1 MNPAGSMQQLPLGVQ
16 LEVSSRFETFRV
28 GHNRAAVE
36 DLLAVI
42 RGPGQVPLW
51 LCGATGTGKSHL
63 LQATCA
69 RVSDRGGAVAYLP
82 LDRCASLGP
91 AVLEGLEQLDVVLL
105 DDVDTVAGRDD
116 WERALFRLYN
126 ELQERRGRL
135 VVAAR
140 EAPVATRF
148 TLPDLASRFAAS
160 AVHALRPLPEE
171 EQAEALAARA
181 ASRGLELAPGT
192 LAYLLRHAPR
202 DFGALCRLLAEL
214 DSASLATRRR
224 ITVPLAR
231 DVLER
236 R

>member
-1 MNPAGSMQQLPLGVQ
+1 MRQLPLGIQ

-36 DLLAVI
+36 ELLSGG
-42 RGPGQVPLW
+42 RGPGQVPVW

-63 LQATCA
+63 LQAACA
-69 RVSDRGGAVAYLP
+69 RVSDRGGAAAYLP
-82 LDRCASLGP
+82 LHRFASLGP
-91 AVLEGLEQLDVVLL
+91 EVLEGLEQLDLVLL
-105 DDVDTVAGRDD
+105 DDVDAVAGQDP
-116 WERALFRLYN
+116 WERALFRVHN
-126 ELQERRGRL
+126 EMQERGGRL

-140 EAPVATRF
+140 EPPTATRF
-148 TLPDLASRFAAS
+148 VLPDLASRFAAS
-160 AVHALRPLPEE
+160 VVHALKPLPEP

-181 ASRGLELAPGT
+181 ASRGLDLPAET

-214 DSASLATRRR
+214 DSASLAARRR

-231 DVLER
+231 SVLER

>member
-1 MNPAGSMQQLPLGVQ
+1 MQQLPLGVQ
-16 LEVSSRFETFRV
+16 LEVSSRFETYRV

-36 DLLAVI
+36 ELLSVG
-42 RGPGQVPLW
+42 RGAGQVPLW

-69 RVSDRGGAVAYLP
+69 RVSDRGGAVAYVP
-82 LDRCASLGP
+82 LDRSVALGP
-91 AVLEGLEQLDVVLL
+91 AVLEGLEQLDLVLL
-105 DDVDTVAGRDD
+105 DDVDAVAGRED
-116 WERALFRLYN
+116 WERALFRLHN
-126 ELQERRGRL
+126 EMQERGGRL

-140 EAPVATRF
+140 EPPAATRF
-148 TLPDLASRFAAS
+148 RLPDLASRFAAS
-160 AVHALRPLPEE
+160 AVHALKPLPEE

-181 ASRGLELAPGT
+181 ASRGLDLPPET
-192 LAYLLRHAPR
+192 LAYLLRRAPR

-231 DVLER
+231 EVLER